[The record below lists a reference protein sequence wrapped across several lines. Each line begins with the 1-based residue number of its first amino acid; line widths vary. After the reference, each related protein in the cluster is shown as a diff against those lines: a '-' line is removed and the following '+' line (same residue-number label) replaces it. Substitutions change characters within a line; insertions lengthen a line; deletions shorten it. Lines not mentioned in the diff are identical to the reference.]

1 MLFIMVLSGN
11 SCDIASREGGRW
23 CAGFLLTL
31 APLISASAPTLRQYG
46 IWAIIV
52 IPLVERSEAAMD
64 IMRSMY
70 SRVYP

>member
-1 MLFIMVLSGN
+1 MM
-11 SCDIASREGGRW
+11 RW
-23 CAGFLLTL
+23 FLTTL